1 LIRHPLVRMCP
12 AAAGSR
18 LRLVF
23 ALALSAMTTA
33 CGGSNAPFGPVVGTP
48 GGGDPPP
55 PRFVNVRLTVSIP
68 PLKSGLRANYL
79 SPKTHSLEVELVSVD
94 GNGVTG
100 VNPTTVNTV
109 AKGRDCKPQGRG
121 LICSGTVS
129 GSPGDD
135 VFAVST
141 YAGLDATGAVLSVG
155 TVKATVSSG
164 GGGLGISNRLSLAL
178 DGVIASLKVRFDPD
192 KGKRGQRMS
201 SHVSLEAY
209 DGAGA
214 EIVGPSDYLE
224 PVSLAIQGDG
234 NHAFRLSDGKR
245 SGDSLSIIK
254 PTAGITLAYD
264 GNKQASPIAVQASLS
279 GSSGISASANFKLSG
294 KSPPPP
300 VGTIYALNLGS
311 NDGRSATIT
320 EYDGK
325 ATGNA
330 APARTLSLS
339 SKLYAR
345 SIAVDSSGDLYVGY
359 FDNEFGF
366 SPGTGLPDSHNEIA
380 IYSPGA
386 FGNAAPKA
394 TIVADPKT
402 KTTLFPL
409 FIAFDSGGRMVT
421 FGATDVDKNTGDAV
435 LTYAAGSTG
444 SAAPEYG
451 WNFYDPAISYA
462 GPTGLALDS
471 SGNFYVNGALHTA
484 IGPSYGLFVAS
495 AADIGNPNADAART
509 IPWDS
514 TTELDPGQTTEVAL
528 STSGE
533 ILVGDTVTQGSGSSA
548 SCQARVNVFA
558 AGASGGETDNP
569 PLRVLTLDGVST
581 SNSECVS
588 SRDPLVPF
596 YPAIAVYGSTL
607 FVADDFNNAVAA
619 FASNASGTVKPS
631 LRIAGSATE
640 LNAPIALV
648 VTSPSGGAKP
658 RPAYPSHAL
667 HSQ

>member
-1 LIRHPLVRMCP
+1 MRMALIRHPLVTMCP

-18 LRLVF
+18 WRLVF

-33 CGGSNAPFGPVVGTP
+33 CGGTSAPFGPVVGSP

-55 PRFVNVRLTVSIP
+55 PRFVNVRLTVTIP
-68 PLKSGLRANYL
+68 PLKRGLRANYL

-94 GNGVTG
+94 GKGVSG
-100 VNPTTVNTV
+100 ANPTTVNTV
-109 AKGRDCKPQGRG
+109 ANGRGCKAQGRE
-121 LICSGTVS
+121 LVCRATVL

-164 GGGLGISNRLSLAL
+164 GGAFGISNRLSLAL
-178 DGVIASLKVRFDPD
+178 DGVIASLKVSFDPD

-201 SHVSLEAY
+201 SRVSLEAY

-214 EIVGPSDYLE
+214 EIVGPGNYLE

-234 NHAFRLSDGKR
+234 NHAFRLGDGKR
-245 SGDSLSIIK
+245 SGDSLSIVK

-311 NDGRSATIT
+311 NEGRSATIT

-386 FGNAAPKA
+386 SGDAAPKA

-409 FIAFDSGGRMVT
+409 FIAFDPSGRLVT
-421 FGATDVDKNTGDAV
+421 YGATGVDKNTGDAV
-435 LTYAAGSTG
+435 LTYEGQSRAAGDRFKTI
-444 SAAPEYG
+444 E
-451 WNFYDPAISYA
+451 
-462 GPTGLALDS
+462 
-471 SGNFYVNGALHTA
+471 TA
-484 IGPSYGLFVAS
+484 FVA
-495 AADIGNPNADAART
+495 AKACP
-509 IPWDS
+509 
-514 TTELDPGQTTEVAL
+514 AL
-528 STSGE
+528 Y
-533 ILVGDTVTQGSGSSA
+533 
-548 SCQARVNVFA
+548 QACRV
-558 AGASGGETDNP
+558 
-569 PLRVLTLDGVST
+569 
-581 SNSECVS
+581 
-588 SRDPLVPF
+588 
-596 YPAIAVYGSTL
+596 
-607 FVADDFNNAVAA
+607 
-619 FASNASGTVKPS
+619 
-631 LRIAGSATE
+631 
-640 LNAPIALV
+640 
-648 VTSPSGGAKP
+648 
-658 RPAYPSHAL
+658 AYPKLCNEAL
-667 HSQ
+667 TPAR

>member
-1 LIRHPLVRMCP
+1 MMETSL
-12 AAAGSR
+12 R

-23 ALALSAMTTA
+23 ALVISAMTVA
-33 CGGSNAPFGPVVGTP
+33 CGGTNTPFGPVVGSP

-55 PRFVNVRLTVSIP
+55 THFVAVHLTVTIP
-68 PLKSGLRANYL
+68 PLKSGLRPDYL
-79 SPKTHSLEVELVSVD
+79 SPKTHSLTIELVLVD
-94 GNGVTG
+94 GKGVTG
-100 VNPTTVNTV
+100 INPTTVNTI
-109 AKGRDCKPQGRG
+109 ANSRGCKPQGAD
-121 LICSGTVS
+121 LVCNATIS
-129 GSPGDD
+129 GSPGHD

-141 YAGLDATGAVLSVG
+141 YAGLNATGDVLSVG
-155 TVKATVSSG
+155 SAKATVSSG

-178 DGVIASLKVRFDPD
+178 DGVVASLRVSIDPD
-192 KGKRGQRMS
+192 KGKRGHQMTSR
-201 SHVSLEAY
+201 VSLAAY

-224 PVSLAIQGDG
+224 PITLAIQGDT
-234 NHAFRLSDGKR
+234 NHAFRLNDGKR
-245 SGDSLSIIK
+245 SGDALSIVK
-254 PTAGITLAYD
+254 PAAGITLAYD
-264 GNKQASPIAVQASLS
+264 GNKEASPVAIQATIS
-279 GSSGISASANFKLSG
+279 GSSGISASSQFKLTG
-294 KSPPPP
+294 KVPPPP
-300 VGTIYALNLGS
+300 VGTIYALNLGTD
-311 NDGRSATIT
+311 DGHAATIT

-325 ATGNA
+325 AQGNA

-366 SPGTGLPDSHNEIA
+366 SAGTGMPDSHNEIA
-380 IYSPGA
+380 IYAPGA
-386 FGNAAPKA
+386 SGNAAPKA

-409 FIAFDSGGRMVT
+409 FIAFDSSGRLVT
-421 FGATDVDKNTGDAV
+421 YGATDVDKNTGDAV

-444 SAAPEYG
+444 PAAPEYG
-451 WNFYDPAISYA
+451 WNFNDPAISYS

-471 SGNFYVNGALHTA
+471 SGNFYVNGALHSA
-484 IGPSYGLFVAS
+484 LGPSYGLFVAS
-495 AADIGNPNADAART
+495 AADIGNPDANAART

-514 TTELDPGQTTEVAL
+514 TTELEQGQTTEVAL
-528 STSGE
+528 SASGE
-533 ILVGDTVTQGSGSSA
+533 ILVGNTVTQGSGSST

-581 SNSECVS
+581 GDSECAS
-588 SRDPLVPF
+588 SRDPSVPF
-596 YPAIAVYGSTL
+596 YPAISLYGATL
-607 FVADDFNNAVAA
+607 FVADDFNNAIAA
-619 FASNASGTVKPS
+619 FASDASGTVKPS

-648 VTSPSGGAKP
+648 ITSPSGRAKP
-658 RPAYPSHAL
+658 RPAYPFHAL

>member
-1 LIRHPLVRMCP
+1 M
-12 AAAGSR
+12 
-18 LRLVF
+18 
-23 ALALSAMTTA
+23 SAMTVA
-33 CGGSNAPFGPVVGTP
+33 CGGSGTPFGPVVGSP
-48 GGGDPPP
+48 GGGGPPP
-55 PRFVNVRLTVSIP
+55 TRLVGVHLTVTIP
-68 PLKSGLRANYL
+68 PSKSGLRPDYL
-79 SPKTHSLEVELVSVD
+79 SPKTRSLAIELVLVD
-94 GNGVTG
+94 GKGVTG

-109 AKGRDCKPQGRG
+109 ANGRRCKPQGRE
-121 LICSGTVS
+121 LVCSATIS
-129 GSPGDD
+129 GSPGRD
-135 VFAVST
+135 VFAVSA
-141 YAGLDATGAVLSVG
+141 YAGLDATGDVLSVG
-155 TVKATVSSG
+155 SVKATVSSG
-164 GGGLGISNRLSLAL
+164 GGSFGISNRLSLAL
-178 DGVIASLKVRFDPD
+178 DGVIASLKVTIDPD
-192 KGKRGQRMS
+192 KGKRGQHMT
-201 SHVSLEAY
+201 SHVSLAAY

-224 PVSLAIQGDG
+224 PITLAIQGDG
-234 NHAFRLSDGKR
+234 NRAFRLSDGKR
-245 SGDSLSIIK
+245 LGDSLSIVK

-264 GNKQASPIAVQASLS
+264 GNKQASPVAVQASIS
-279 GSSGISASANFKLSG
+279 GASGISASADFKLSG
-294 KSPPPP
+294 KAPPPP

-325 ATGNA
+325 AQGNA

-359 FDNEFGF
+359 FDNEYGF
-366 SPGTGLPDSHNEIA
+366 SAGTGLPDDRNEIA

-386 FGNAAPKA
+386 SGNAQPKA
-394 TIVADPKT
+394 TIVADKKT

-409 FIAFDSGGRMVT
+409 FIAFDSSGRLVT
-421 FGATDVDKNTGDAV
+421 YGATDVDKNTGDAA
-435 LTYAAGSTG
+435 LTYAAGSSG

-451 WNFYDPAISYA
+451 WNFNDPDISYA
-462 GPTGLALDS
+462 GPTGLTLDS

-484 IGPSYGLFVAS
+484 LGPSYGLFVAS
-495 AADIGNPNADAART
+495 AADIGNPDANAART

-514 TTELDPGQTTEVAL
+514 TTELGEGQTTEVAI

-533 ILVGDTVTQGSGSSA
+533 ILVGNTVTQGSGSSA

-558 AGASGGETDNP
+558 AGAGGGKTDDP
-569 PLRVLTLDGVST
+569 PLRVLTLDGIST
-581 SNSECVS
+581 DNSECTS

-596 YPAIAVYGSTL
+596 YPAIALYGPTL

-619 FASNASGTVKPS
+619 FASDASGTVKPS

-640 LNAPIALV
+640 LNAPVALV

>member
-1 LIRHPLVRMCP
+1 MMQTSL
-12 AAAGSR
+12 R

-23 ALALSAMTTA
+23 ALAISAMTVA
-33 CGGSNAPFGPVVGTP
+33 CGGTNTPFGPVVGSP

-55 PRFVNVRLTVSIP
+55 TRLVGVHLTVTIP
-68 PLKSGLRANYL
+68 PLKSGLRPDYL
-79 SPKTHSLEVELVSVD
+79 SPKTQSLAIELVLVD
-94 GNGVTG
+94 GKGVTG
-100 VNPTTVNTV
+100 INPTTVNTV
-109 AKGRDCKPQGRG
+109 ANGRDCKPQGRELVCG
-121 LICSGTVS
+121 ATIS
-129 GSPGDD
+129 GSPGHD

-141 YAGLDATGAVLSVG
+141 YAGLDATGNVLSVG
-155 TVKATVSSG
+155 SVKATVSSG
-164 GGGLGISNRLSLAL
+164 GGGFGISNRLSLAL
-178 DGVIASLKVRFDPD
+178 DGVVASLRVSIDPD
-192 KGKRGQRMS
+192 KGKRGQHMT
-201 SHVSLEAY
+201 SHVSLAAY

-214 EIVGPSDYLE
+214 EIIGPSDYLE
-224 PVSLAIQGDG
+224 PITLTIQGDG
-234 NHAFRLSDGKR
+234 NHAFRLRDGKR
-245 SGDSLSIIK
+245 LGDSLSIVK
-254 PTAGITLAYD
+254 PTAGIGLDYD
-264 GNKQASPIAVQASLS
+264 GNKQASPVAVQASLS
-279 GSSGISASANFKLSG
+279 GPSGISATADFKLTG
-294 KSPPPP
+294 KAPPPP
-300 VGTIYALNLGS
+300 VGTIYALNAGA

-345 SIAVDSSGDLYVGY
+345 SIAVDSAGDLYVGY
-359 FDNEFGF
+359 FDSEFGF
-366 SPGTGLPDSHNEIA
+366 SPGSGLPDSHNEIA
-380 IYSPGA
+380 IYPPGA
-386 FGNAAPKA
+386 SGNAAPKA

-409 FIAFDSGGRMVT
+409 FMAFDSSGRLVT
-421 FGATDVDKNTGDAV
+421 YGATSVDKNTGDAV

-484 IGPSYGLFVAS
+484 LGPSYGLFVAS
-495 AADIGNPNADAART
+495 AADIGNSGANAART

-514 TTELDPGQTTEVAL
+514 TTELDTAQTTEVAL

-533 ILVGDTVTQGSGSSA
+533 ILVGNTVTQGSGSST

-581 SNSECVS
+581 DDSECAS

-596 YPAIAVYGSTL
+596 YPAIAIYGPTL
-607 FVADDFNNAVAA
+607 FVADDFNNAIAA

-648 VTSPSGGAKP
+648 ITSPSGRAKP
-658 RPAYPSHAL
+658 RPAYPFHAP
-667 HSQ
+667 HS

>member
-1 LIRHPLVRMCP
+1 MPSSLGFP
-12 AAAGSR
+12 
-18 LRLVF
+18 LRL
-23 ALALSAMTTA
+23 ALALAISAVTTA
-33 CGGSNAPFGPVVGTP
+33 CGGGANTPLGPVVGSP

-55 PRFVNVRLTVSIP
+55 LRLVDVRLSVTVP
-68 PLKSGLRANYL
+68 PLKAGLRPNYL

-94 GNGVTG
+94 GKGVTG

-109 AKGRDCKPQGRG
+109 AKGRGCKAQGRE
-121 LICSGTVS
+121 LVCSATIS

-141 YAGLDATGAVLSVG
+141 YAGLDAAGAVLSVG
-155 TVKATVSSG
+155 TVKATVGSG

-178 DGVIASLKVRFDPD
+178 DGVVASLKVSIDPD
-192 KGKRGQRMS
+192 KGKRGQRMAS
-201 SHVSLEAY
+201 RLSLVAY

-214 EIVGPSDYLE
+214 EIVGPSDYLQ
-224 PVSLAIQGDG
+224 PITLAIQGDPD
-234 NHAFRLSDGKR
+234 HAFRLSEGKR
-245 SGDSLSIIK
+245 SGDSLSIVK
-254 PTAGITLAYD
+254 PTSSIALDYD
-264 GNKQASPIAVQASLS
+264 GNKQASPVAVQASIS
-279 GSSGISASANFKLSG
+279 GPSGISASADFNLSG
-294 KSPPPP
+294 KPPPPP

-359 FDNEFGF
+359 FDNEYGF
-366 SPGTGLPDSHNEIA
+366 SAGTGLPDSHNEIA
-380 IYSPGA
+380 IYAPGA
-386 FGNAAPKA
+386 SGNAQPKA
-394 TIVADPKT
+394 AIQADPKT

-409 FIAFDSGGRMVT
+409 FIDFDSTGRLVT
-421 FGATDVDKNTGDAV
+421 YGATDVDKNTGDAV
-435 LTYAAGSTG
+435 LIYAAASTG
-444 SAAPEYG
+444 AVAPQHG
-451 WNFYDPAISYA
+451 WNFYDPDIVYA

-471 SGNFYVNGALHTA
+471 SGNFYVNGALHTSL
-484 IGPSYGLFVAS
+484 GPSYGLFVAS
-495 AADIGNPNADAART
+495 SADIGNPDANTART

-514 TTELDPGQTTEVAL
+514 TTELDQGQTTEVAL

-533 ILVGDTVTQGSGSSA
+533 IFIGNTVTHGSGSST

-558 AGASGGETDNP
+558 AGAGGGKTDSP
-569 PLRVLTLDGVST
+569 PLRVLTLNGIST
-581 SNSECVS
+581 DNSECAS

-596 YPAIAVYGSTL
+596 YPAIALYGPTL
-607 FVADDFNNAVAA
+607 FVADDFNNAIAA
-619 FASNASGTVKPS
+619 FASGASGTVKAS
-631 LRIAGSATE
+631 VRIAGSATE
-640 LNAPIALV
+640 LNAPVGLV
-648 VTSPSGGAKP
+648 VTSDSGGAKP
-658 RPAYPSHAL
+658 RPAYPFHAL

>member
-1 LIRHPLVRMCP
+1 MRTT
-12 AAAGSR
+12 AR
-18 LRLVF
+18 LPMVF
-23 ALALSAMTTA
+23 ALSVAAMTSA
-33 CGGSNAPFGPVVGTP
+33 CGGTNTPFGPVVGSP

-55 PRFVNVRLTVSIP
+55 TRLVGVHLTVTISP
-68 PLKSGLRANYL
+68 SKGGLRPAYL
-79 SPKTHSLEVELVSVD
+79 SPKTQSLAIELVLVD
-94 GNGVTG
+94 GKGVTG
-100 VNPTTVNTV
+100 VNPATINTV
-109 AKGRDCKPQGRG
+109 ANGRGCKPRG
-121 LICSGTVS
+121 NELVCSATIS
-129 GSPGDD
+129 GSPGHD

-141 YAGLDATGAVLSVG
+141 YAGLDATGDVLSVG
-155 TVKATVSSG
+155 SVKATVSSG
-164 GGGLGISNRLSLAL
+164 GGGVGISNRLSLAL
-178 DGVIASLKVRFDPD
+178 DGVIAALKVSFDPD
-192 KGKRGQRMS
+192 KGKRGQRMT
-201 SHVSLEAY
+201 SHVSLAAY

-214 EIVGPSDYLE
+214 EIVGPSHYLE
-224 PVSLAIQGDG
+224 PVTLAIQGDG

-245 SGDSLSIIK
+245 LGDSLSIVK
-254 PTAGITLAYD
+254 PAAGIELDYD
-264 GNKQASPIAVQASLS
+264 GNKQASPVAVQATLS
-279 GSSGISASANFKLSG
+279 GPSGISASADFKLTG
-294 KSPPPP
+294 KAPPPP
-300 VGTIYALNLGS
+300 VGTIYALNAGT

-325 ATGNA
+325 AAGNA

-345 SIAVDSSGDLYVGY
+345 SIAVDTAGDLYVGY
-359 FDNEFGF
+359 FDSEFGF
-366 SPGTGLPDSHNEIA
+366 SPGSGLPDSHNQIA
-380 IYSPGA
+380 IYAPGA
-386 FGNAAPKA
+386 SGNAAPKA

-409 FIAFDSGGRMVT
+409 FIAFDSSGRLVT
-421 FGATDVDKNTGDAV
+421 YGATDVDKNTGDAV

-444 SAAPEYG
+444 PAAPEYG
-451 WNFYDPAISYA
+451 WNFNDPAISYA

-484 IGPSYGLFVAS
+484 LGPSYGVFVAS
-495 AADIGNPNADAART
+495 AADIGNPDADAART
-509 IPWDS
+509 IPWNS
-514 TTELDPGQTTEVAL
+514 TTELDTAATTEVAL

-533 ILVGDTVTQGSGSSA
+533 ILVGNTVTQGSGSST

-581 SNSECVS
+581 DDSECAS

-596 YPAIAVYGSTL
+596 YPAIAIYGPTL
-607 FVADDFNNAVAA
+607 FVADDFNNAIAA

-648 VTSPSGGAKP
+648 ITSPSGRAKP
-658 RPAYPSHAL
+658 RPAYPSHAS
-667 HSQ
+667 HS